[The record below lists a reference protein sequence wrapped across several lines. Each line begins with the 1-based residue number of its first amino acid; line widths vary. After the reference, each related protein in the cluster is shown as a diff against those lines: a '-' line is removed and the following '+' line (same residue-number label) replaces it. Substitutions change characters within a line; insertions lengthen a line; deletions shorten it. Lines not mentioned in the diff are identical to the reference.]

1 MPRIEV
7 GEHELQK
14 VDELV
19 KNGVSNSR
27 EDAIKLILE
36 TLSLEEIKRMEKA
49 KEIADRYSM
58 IFCGDTIP
66 LTPTKTFVNGKE
78 LYKIP
83 LKIATTNSIFG
94 YTFVNAKTMEIDIDL
109 STGWESLPDMSDEE
123 LRELKKIQTLVDGYC
138 ESHLD
143 DMYAGV
149 PRKVTIEDKDYFE
162 VLVKKKVDKIYIYGG
177 LFIDAKTLAI
187 DQMIHKSKERV
198 HGIAEMIR

>member
-1 MPRIEV
+1 MPQIEV
-7 GEHELQK
+7 GEHELEK

-36 TLSLEEIKRMEKA
+36 TLSLEEIKGMEKA
-49 KEIADRYSM
+49 KEIADRYSI
-58 IFCGDTIP
+58 IFCGDMIP

-109 STGWESLPDMSDEE
+109 STGWESLPEMSDEE
-123 LRELKKIQTLVDGYC
+123 LEET
-138 ESHLD
+138 
-143 DMYAGV
+143 
-149 PRKVTIEDKDYFE
+149 
-162 VLVKKKVDKIYIYGG
+162 
-177 LFIDAKTLAI
+177 
-187 DQMIHKSKERV
+187 
-198 HGIAEMIR
+198 